1 MRKPLI
7 WDLVKDTMRFQFLP
21 EDKVEHVVID
31 MTVTYQEQQGI
42 WEDRGEDL
50 LEVLNFNFTGLLR
63 ITNGGRL

>member
-7 WDLVKDTMRFQFLP
+7 WDLVKDTRRFQFLSD
-21 EDKVEHVVID
+21 DKVEHVVID

-42 WEDRGEDL
+42 WKERREVL
-50 LEVLNFNFTGLLR
+50 LQVLNFNFTGLLR

>member
-7 WDLVKDTMRFQFLP
+7 WDLVKDTRRFQFLP
-21 EDKVEHVVID
+21 DDKVEHVVID
-31 MTVTYQEQQGI
+31 MTVTYQAQHGI
-42 WEDRGEDL
+42 WKERREVL